1 MKLQDPRFLEKEG
14 GEMEIRQG
22 LALEPREFKCDNNIG
37 IGKAGHL
44 MCE

>member
-1 MKLQDPRFLEKEG
+1 VKLQDPRFLEKEG

-22 LALEPREFKCDNNIG
+22 LALEPREFKCNNIR

-44 MCE
+44 MYE